1 MRRKPLPL
9 PSASPCPMSHTKYR
23 AETNCLNCGA
33 QVTHKFCP
41 ECGQANIELR
51 DSFVHIVGHFIS
63 DYLHYDSKFF
73 KGLLPLF
80 TRPGYL
86 TRQYLEGKRV
96 SNIHPLRLFFFC
108 TIFMVLISN
117 LYYHKF
123 EESIGG
129 EIITQEKVSPADSTQ
144 VSPQKKPFGI
154 RITTTDDGAKGKKT
168 PQQMMQDART
178 GLSEFFHN
186 LKYIS
191 FFLLPVYA
199 LIFKLFYVRRKT
211 YYVDHLIYTI
221 HLQSFVYILVS
232 VLLALLLWVAPG
244 WRGYTS
250 APLIAVICAYVAISL
265 RHVHEQSW
273 WKSILKGFL
282 AVMLCLF
289 ITAVVFT
296 GYIVVRGIL

>member
-1 MRRKPLPL
+1 M
-9 PSASPCPMSHTKYR
+9 
-23 AETNCLNCGA
+23 
-33 QVTHKFCP
+33 
-41 ECGQANIELR
+41 R

-73 KGLLPLF
+73 RGLLPLF
-80 TRPGYL
+80 TKPGYL

-108 TIFMVLISN
+108 TIFMVLVSN

-123 EESIGG
+123 EDSIRQ
-129 EIITQEKVSPADSTQ
+129 EIITQEKVSADSTQ
-144 VSPQKKPFGI
+144 GAGLKSGDKIGPLTATSPRKQQFGI
-154 RITTTDDGAKGKKT
+154 RITTSDDGKDGEKT
-168 PQQMMQDART
+168 PDQMMQDARA
-178 GLSEFFHN
+178 GLAEFFHN

-199 LIFKLFYVRRKT
+199 FIFKLFYVRRKT

-232 VLLALLLWVAPG
+232 VVLAWLLWVTPG

-250 APLIAVICAYVAISL
+250 APLITVICAYVAISL

-296 GYIVVRGIL
+296 GYIVIRGIL

>member
-1 MRRKPLPL
+1 
-9 PSASPCPMSHTKYR
+9 MSQKKYR

-33 QVTHKFCP
+33 EVTRKFCP
-41 ECGQANIELR
+41 ECGQENIELH

-80 TRPGYL
+80 TKPGYL

-129 EIITQEKVSPADSTQ
+129 EIITQEKVSTADSTQ
-144 VSPQKKPFGI
+144 ATTRKQPFGVH
-154 RITTTDDGAKGKKT
+154 ITTSDDGKDGEKT
-168 PQQMMQDART
+168 PDQMMRDARA
-178 GLSEFFHN
+178 GLTEFFHN
-186 LKYIS
+186 IKYIS

-211 YYVDHLIYTI
+211 YYVDHLIYTV
-221 HLQSFVYILVS
+221 HLQSFVYILIS
-232 VLLALLLWVAPG
+232 LLLAGLLWVAPAL
-244 WRGYTS
+244 RGYTGL
-250 APLIAVICAYVAISL
+250 PLIGIVCVYVAMSL
-265 RHVHEQSW
+265 RRVHEQAW
-273 WKSILKGFL
+273 WKSILKAVL
-282 AVMLCLF
+282 AVGLCLF
-289 ITAVVFT
+289 ITAVIFT
-296 GYIVVRGIL
+296 SYIVIRGIL